1 MCTNMAFNNWIRA
14 DWYNKCMLITVRC
27 FIFRIYSH
35 RLSSM
40 KFETS
45 ERNELDCMDC
55 PACPKVLGCVIIR
68 QCRWWIPAGSFGHL
82 ITITHFS
89 KLFHT
94 LRLQISRTEK
104 LHSMRPI
111 SFIKFRKR
119 IETSRIMV
127 VEHNFY
133 SIYPSSIIW
142 NVRALYW
149 AANCPFLGC
158 SPIFYGISLFNN
170 CKITWQSKWIV
181 EKSLFPSTSY
191 ISSWN
196 IGTNALAPIS
206 WCIALKRLV
215 LEWVA
220 T

>member
-1 MCTNMAFNNWIRA
+1 
-14 DWYNKCMLITVRC
+14 
-27 FIFRIYSH
+27 
-35 RLSSM
+35 
-40 KFETS
+40 
-45 ERNELDCMDC
+45 
-55 PACPKVLGCVIIR
+55 
-68 QCRWWIPAGSFGHL
+68 
-82 ITITHFS
+82 
-89 KLFHT
+89 
-94 LRLQISRTEK
+94 
-104 LHSMRPI
+104 MRPI

-127 VEHNFY
+127 VEHNFD
-133 SIYPSSIIW
+133 SMNPSSIIW

-196 IGTNALAPIS
+196 IRTNALAPIS

-215 LEWVA
+215 LGRNETLYFHITSVNGSCSTDSLA
-220 T
+220 TSMSHSDDTRVLLGIFCFTLFAMTN